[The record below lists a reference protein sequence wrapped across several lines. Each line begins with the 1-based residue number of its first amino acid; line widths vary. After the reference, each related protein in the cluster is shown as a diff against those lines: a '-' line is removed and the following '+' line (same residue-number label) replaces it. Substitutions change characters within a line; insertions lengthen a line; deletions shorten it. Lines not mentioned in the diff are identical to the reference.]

1 MPNQLFNVDQTPMP
15 FVINAKHTYEE
26 IQKNHQKMIWISHSR
41 SDNVQWTMYNANAKG
56 EQQRENS
63 QE

>member
-1 MPNQLFNVDQTPMP
+1 MP

-63 QE
+63 QG